1 MAKTILQRWH
11 DSFTGGAD
19 VDGAN
24 SDVSGDR
31 DKDLRLVNSFNTN
44 TQPKNVNNQS
54 LNSSNPIP
62 VGRSYSIL
70 AELISTGGLVGGG
83 FRSPVNIND
92 TAVGGG
98 DLALTNL
105 SSFGNTETSPDRA
118 KGNFDKAV
126 DTFAKIQLNNT
137 LVDSPPNVRKK
148 SEKMVEGEI
157 VTTETGIGFQA
168 HQVRGNMRIGPKE
181 DAISNWQ
188 SLTTAAGVDTVDG
201 SSANKVIDFNS
212 SNF

>member
-92 TAVGGG
+92 C
-98 DLALTNL
+98 
-105 SSFGNTETSPDRA
+105 
-118 KGNFDKAV
+118 KHK
-126 DTFAKIQLNNT
+126 
-137 LVDSPPNVRKK
+137 RK
-148 SEKMVEGEI
+148 E
-157 VTTETGIGFQA
+157 
-168 HQVRGNMRIGPKE
+168 
-181 DAISNWQ
+181 
-188 SLTTAAGVDTVDG
+188 
-201 SSANKVIDFNS
+201 
-212 SNF
+212 

>member
-24 SDVSGDR
+24 SDVSGDTN
-31 DKDLRLVNSFNTN
+31 KDLRLVNSFNTN

-70 AELISTGGLVGGG
+70 ASLIGAYGLVGGG

-92 TAVGGG
+92 TG

-118 KGNFDKAV
+118 MGNAEKAH
-126 DTFAKIQLNNT
+126 DIFEKIQLNNT
-137 LVDSPPNVRKK
+137 LINSPPNVRKK
-148 SEKMVEGEI
+148 AASGGPGDVEE
-157 VTTETGIGFQA
+157 TETGIGFEPNV
-168 HQVRGNMRIGPKE
+168 VRGNMRIGPQE
-181 DAISNWQ
+181 DAITNWQ

-212 SNF
+212 SGF

>member
-24 SDVSGDR
+24 SDVSGDTN
-31 DKDLRLVNSFNTN
+31 KDLRLVNSFNSN

-70 AELISTGGLVGGG
+70 AELISSGGLVGGG

-105 SSFGNTETSPDRA
+105 SSFGAETSPDRA

-126 DTFAKIQLNNT
+126 EIFAKIQLNNT

-148 SEKMVEGEI
+148 TEEMVEGEI

-188 SLTTAAGVDTVDG
+188 AITTAAGVDTVDG

-212 SNF
+212 SDF